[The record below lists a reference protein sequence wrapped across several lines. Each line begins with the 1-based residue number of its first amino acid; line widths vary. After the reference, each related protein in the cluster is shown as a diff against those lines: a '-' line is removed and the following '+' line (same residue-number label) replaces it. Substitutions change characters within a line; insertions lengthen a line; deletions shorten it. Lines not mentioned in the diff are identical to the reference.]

1 MLAARPLGPFFG
13 PIPFVIAVV
22 SVLGTI
28 VVAVWV
34 VVEYR
39 KGVHRTAALDVGI
52 KGRVMIVVGLAVM
65 SLGYGWMSVVNYR
78 VYQDVDR
85 YEAALGRAVALLEHP
100 DVPPEKILIAASSDE
115 PALQVAVAEH
125 PHAPS
130 EALLGIA
137 LGGTPEAKMLVAGR
151 RDAPTEALVLLSQD
165 DNQETAW
172 AALRNPSF
180 PRDAAN
186 DDLMA
191 SLMVV
196 GS

>member
-1 MLAARPLGPFFG
+1 MLAARPLDPFFG
-13 PIPFVIAVV
+13 PIPFLIAVIC
-22 SVLGTI
+22 VLGT
-28 VVAVWV
+28 VVGGVWLV
-34 VVEYR
+34 VDYR
-39 KGVHRTAALDVGI
+39 KGADNAALDMGA
-52 KGRVMIVVGLAVM
+52 KGRVAIAAMMVFM
-65 SLGYGWMSVVNYR
+65 SLGYGWVSVGTYR
-78 VYQDVDR
+78 AYQDVDR

-100 DVPPEKILIAASSDE
+100 DVPLEKILVAASSDE
-115 PALQVAVAEH
+115 PALQVAAAEH

-137 LGGTPEAKMLVAGR
+137 LDGTPEAKLLVAGR

-172 AALRNPSF
+172 AALRNPYF

-186 DDLMA
+186 DALMA
-191 SLMVV
+191 SLTVI